1 MATPSDPAREQR
13 LQDVL
18 LVYLQEI
25 DAGRTPDRQ
34 ELLRRHADLAVE
46 LAAFFADQ
54 DRLEQVAQRL
64 RSERAALPSDPAL
77 GNVPYFGDYQ
87 LLEVIA
93 QGGMGVI
100 YKARQVS
107 LDRIVALKMI
117 RRGDLA
123 TPLELRRFRTEAKAA
138 ANLDHPHIV
147 PIYEVGD
154 HQGQHYF
161 SMKLFTGGNLATN
174 LPRLR
179 EQPREAA
186 QLLATVARAVH
197 HAHERGLLH
206 RDLKPA
212 NILID
217 PQGQPHVTD
226 FGLVK
231 RVAEFEGHSGGEA
244 TQSGVIVGTPSY
256 MSPEQASGQARQLSA
271 ATDVYSL
278 GSILFEVLT
287 GRPPFRAETPMGTL
301 LQVIGHE
308 PPRPRSLNPKADR
321 DLETICLKC
330 LEKDP
335 ARRYRSAAE
344 LAEDLE
350 RWLAGEPIRARR
362 GRLLPRPLKWF
373 RRRPVTA
380 LLGCGTL
387 GVMFLLCGLGSC
399 LSVRVDME
407 RMAAVAEE
415 RAARQ
420 QAEMAEERARF
431 NEEQARKAVEDATKR
446 ELAERQATEAAL
458 QQAQRLLYFHNIAL
472 AEREW
477 EAGNRKEAEEL
488 LNRDVAPELRSWEW
502 HYLKRLSQGDR
513 LRTLAHA
520 HRVVAVAWSPDG
532 NRLASAS
539 ADDDGGGAAKVW
551 DAATDKELLGIN
563 QNQAVRGVAW
573 SPDGNR
579 FVTASDRMVTLWDAR
594 TGKDVLKIG
603 HEQAVTCVA
612 FSADGRRV
620 ATGGEDEAVGVWDAS
635 DGKKQLLLRGHKG
648 PIEAVAFSPDARRLA
663 SAGQDGVVKV
673 WDAISGKVLLGL
685 RALFGAETMLADNPH
700 ATTGKEWLGLRAHAA
715 VHGVAFSPDGER
727 LATACA
733 DGSVRVWDWPS
744 AKQTLLAQAHTKAVR
759 CVAFSPDGRRLATGS
774 EDGTVKLWDLS
785 SKKNVLTLRG
795 SAQDAV
801 FFAVAFSPDGHR
813 LAAACADHTVKVWD
827 ATPQEEK
834 KQPGKE

>member
-1 MATPSDPAREQR
+1 MSTPSDPAREQR

-34 ELLRRHADLAVE
+34 ELLRRHADLATE

-64 RSERAALPSDPAL
+64 RSERAALPAGPSL

-123 TPLELRRFRTEAKAA
+123 TPLELRRFHTEAKAA
-138 ANLDHPHIV
+138 ANLDHPNIV

-161 SMKLFTGGNLATN
+161 SMKLFNGGNLATH
-174 LPRLR
+174 LSRLR

-231 RVAEFEGHSGGEA
+231 RVAEFEGGSGGEA

-308 PPRPRSLNPKADR
+308 PPRPRSLNKKADR
-321 DLETICLKC
+321 DLEMICLKC

-335 ARRYRSAAE
+335 VRRYRSAAE
-344 LAEDLE
+344 LADDLE
-350 RWLAGEPIRARR
+350 RWLRGEPVRARR
-362 GRLLPRPLKWF
+362 GRGWPRPLKWG
-373 RRRPVTA
+373 RRRPVLA
-380 LLGCGTL
+380 MLGCGAL
-387 GVMFLLCGLGSC
+387 GVMFLLCGAGSC
-399 LSVRVDME
+399 LSVRLDME
-407 RMAAVAEE
+407 RMRAVAAEHEARRQAELARAKEEHARNAVDEAVAEE
-415 RAARQ
+415 R
-420 QAEMAEERARF
+420 QA
-431 NEEQARKAVEDATKR
+431 KEDAH
-446 ELAERQATEAAL
+446 RQT
-458 QQAQRLLYFHNIAL
+458 QRLLYFQAIAQ
-472 AEREW
+472 AQREL
-477 EAGNRKEAEEL
+477 EASQLKEAEVL

-502 HYLKRLSQGDR
+502 HYLKRLAQGNA
-513 LRTLAHA
+513 LLSHPEE
-520 HRVVAVAWSPDG
+520 HSVHGIAWSPDAT
-532 NRLASAS
+532 RLASAS
-539 ADDDGGGAAKVW
+539 GDGDRGGTVKVW
-551 DAATDKELLGIN
+551 EAATGKELLAIN
-563 QNQAVRGVAW
+563 QKEEVRGVAW

-579 FVTASDRMVTLWDAR
+579 LVTVGDRMVTLWDTR

-603 HEQAVTCVA
+603 FEQAVTCVA
-612 FSADGRRV
+612 LSPDGRRL
-620 ATGGEDEAVGVWDAS
+620 ATGGEDAAVRVWNAS
-635 DGKKQLLLRGHKG
+635 DGQKLLLLKGHTG
-648 PIEAVAFSPDARRLA
+648 PIEAVVFHPNGSRLA
-663 SAGQDGVVKV
+663 SAAQDGGVKV
-673 WDAISGKVLLGL
+673 WDATTGKELLGL
-685 RALFGAETMLADNPH
+685 REG
-700 ATTGKEWLGLRAHAA
+700 AA
-715 VHGVAFSPDGER
+715 VFSVAFSPDGER
-727 LATACA
+727 LAEADA
-733 DGSVRVWDWPS
+733 DGTIRVWEWRS
-744 AKQTLLAQAHTKAVR
+744 LKKILINKEHTKAVR
-759 CVAFSPDGRRLATGS
+759 CVSFSPDGRRLASGS

-785 SKKNVLTLRG
+785 SGKEVFTLREPEK
-795 SAQDAV
+795 AV
-801 FFAVAFSPDGHR
+801 LAVAFSPDGHR

-827 ATPQEEK
+827 ATPEEK
-834 KQPGKE
+834 K

>member
-1 MATPSDPAREQR
+1 MSTPSDPAREQR

-46 LAAFFADQ
+46 LVAFFADQ

-64 RSERAALPSDPAL
+64 RSERAALPAGPAL

-123 TPLELRRFRTEAKAA
+123 TPLELRRFHTEAKAA
-138 ANLDHPHIV
+138 ANLDHPNIV

-161 SMKLFTGGNLATN
+161 SMKLFTGGNLAT
-174 LPRLR
+174 RMAQLR
-179 EQPREAA
+179 DQPREAA

-197 HAHERGLLH
+197 HAHQRGLLH

-231 RVAEFEGHSGGEA
+231 RVAELEGGSGGEA

-256 MSPEQASGQARQLSA
+256 MSPEQASGQPRQLSA

-278 GSILFEVLT
+278 GAILFELLT

-308 PPRPRSLNPKADR
+308 PPRPRSLNRKADR

-335 ARRYRSAAE
+335 TRRYRSAQE

-362 GRLLPRPLKWF
+362 GRSWRSPLKWF

-380 LLGCGTL
+380 MLGCGAL
-387 GVMFLLCGLGSC
+387 GVLFLLCGAGSC
-399 LSVRVDME
+399 LSVRLDMARVEAIAE
-407 RMAAVAEE
+407 REAVMQAQQLAE
-415 RAARQ
+415 A
-420 QAEMAEERARF
+420 RAR
-431 NEEQARKAVEDATKR
+431 EEKARKAVDEAV
-446 ELAERQATEAAL
+446 AQERQEKEAAL
-458 QQAQRLLYFHNIAL
+458 QQTERLLYFQRIAQ
-472 AEREW
+472 AQREW
-477 EAGNRKEAEEL
+477 EAGQRKEAEAL
-488 LNRDVAPELRSWEW
+488 LNRDFAPELRGWEW
-502 HYLKRLSQGDR
+502 HYLKRLSRGDALMSHAHELPVHGVAWSPDATRLASASGDGDR
-513 LRTLAHA
+513 GGAVKVWEAATGKEVLAIHLKE
-520 HRVVAVAWSPDG
+520 AVRGIAWSPDG
-532 NRLASAS
+532 NRL
-539 ADDDGGGAAKVW
+539 
-551 DAATDKELLGIN
+551 
-563 QNQAVRGVAW
+563 
-573 SPDGNR
+573 
-579 FVTASDRMVTLWDAR
+579 VTASDRMATFWDAR
-594 TGKDVLKIG
+594 TGKDALKIG
-603 HEQAVTCVA
+603 FEQAVGC
-612 FSADGRRV
+612 
-620 ATGGEDEAVGVWDAS
+620 
-635 DGKKQLLLRGHKG
+635 
-648 PIEAVAFSPDARRLA
+648 VAFSPDGRRLA
-663 SAGQDGVVKV
+663 TGGDDATVRVWDASEGQKLLLLKGSKGAIQAVVFHPDGGRLAAAGQDGSVKV
-673 WDAISGKVLLGL
+673 WDTATGKELLGL
-685 RALFGAETMLADNPH
+685 RES
-700 ATTGKEWLGLRAHAA
+700 AA
-715 VHGVAFSPDGER
+715 VNSVAFSPDGER
-727 LATACA
+727 LAEGDA
-733 DGSVRVWDWPS
+733 DGVIRVWEWRS
-744 AKQTLLAQAHTKAVR
+744 LKKILISKEHTKEVR
-759 CVAFSPDGRRLATGS
+759 CVAFSPDGRRLASGS
-774 EDGTVKLWDLS
+774 DDGTVKLWDLS
-785 SKKNVLTLRG
+785 SSKEVLTLREPEKP
-795 SAQDAV
+795 V
-801 FFAVAFSPDGHR
+801 LAVAFSPDGHR

>member
-1 MATPSDPAREQR
+1 MSTPSDPAREQR

-34 ELLRRHADLAVE
+34 ELLRRHPDLAAE

-64 RSERAALPSDPAL
+64 RSEPAALPSGPAL

-123 TPLELRRFRTEAKAA
+123 TPLELRRFHTEAKAA

-161 SMKLFTGGNLATN
+161 SMKLFSGGNLATH
-174 LPRLR
+174 LARLR
-179 EQPREAA
+179 EQPREAT

-197 HAHERGLLH
+197 HAHERGLLN

-256 MSPEQASGQARQLSA
+256 MSPEQASGQPRQLSA

-278 GSILFEVLT
+278 GSILFELLT

-301 LQVIGHE
+301 LQVIGQE

-321 DLETICLKC
+321 DLETVCLKC

-335 ARRYRSAAE
+335 TRRYPSAAE

-350 RWLAGEPIRARR
+350 RWLAGEP
-362 GRLLPRPLKWF
+362 
-373 RRRPVTA
+373 
-380 LLGCGTL
+380 
-387 GVMFLLCGLGSC
+387 
-399 LSVRVDME
+399 
-407 RMAAVAEE
+407 
-415 RAARQ
+415 
-420 QAEMAEERARF
+420 
-431 NEEQARKAVEDATKR
+431 
-446 ELAERQATEAAL
+446 
-458 QQAQRLLYFHNIAL
+458 
-472 AEREW
+472 
-477 EAGNRKEAEEL
+477 
-488 LNRDVAPELRSWEW
+488 
-502 HYLKRLSQGDR
+502 
-513 LRTLAHA
+513 
-520 HRVVAVAWSPDG
+520 
-532 NRLASAS
+532 
-539 ADDDGGGAAKVW
+539 
-551 DAATDKELLGIN
+551 
-563 QNQAVRGVAW
+563 
-573 SPDGNR
+573 
-579 FVTASDRMVTLWDAR
+579 
-594 TGKDVLKIG
+594 
-603 HEQAVTCVA
+603 
-612 FSADGRRV
+612 
-620 ATGGEDEAVGVWDAS
+620 
-635 DGKKQLLLRGHKG
+635 
-648 PIEAVAFSPDARRLA
+648 
-663 SAGQDGVVKV
+663 
-673 WDAISGKVLLGL
+673 
-685 RALFGAETMLADNPH
+685 
-700 ATTGKEWLGLRAHAA
+700 
-715 VHGVAFSPDGER
+715 
-727 LATACA
+727 
-733 DGSVRVWDWPS
+733 
-744 AKQTLLAQAHTKAVR
+744 
-759 CVAFSPDGRRLATGS
+759 
-774 EDGTVKLWDLS
+774 
-785 SKKNVLTLRG
+785 
-795 SAQDAV
+795 
-801 FFAVAFSPDGHR
+801 
-813 LAAACADHTVKVWD
+813 
-827 ATPQEEK
+827 
-834 KQPGKE
+834 